1 MIQADIGP
9 DQNLKPV
16 VGSLIFRS
24 REIERMEGGS
34 PTKGNNLITMVLVFY
49 FAKKVFGVEGC
60 RDRVINLRDSAFI
73 SGGRAVCTGPS
84 SHHQG
89 EIATTKR

>member
-1 MIQADIGP
+1 MDAHTKTVALP
-9 DQNLKPV
+9 APRQNQDH
-16 VGSLIFRS
+16 G

-89 EIATTKR
+89 EIAATKR